1 MNQGPRLPLCGK
13 WKACLQNRCSARL
26 EPSTCQ
32 NTEWKTRRVNEHA
45 TPLAYRPFAE
55 SWSFPNK
62 AKYADAYVAGSP
74 LGFPAPR
81 SCRPLGRRHSRSSI
95 PLGPSA
101 TQTHSQRPLR
111 VVVDGMCPSTKWQ
124 RTTPRLR
131 ESSGVAQPARR
142 KNRFIRPPWRPNT
155 EILPQSA
162 GPDNPESRSGAYR
175 GTRTIAIPPCRR
187 AFFYHRT
194 HRIRLRR
201 TQKEVVKRCRPDAS
215 TTTLSQGTRS
225 VASCRRSLPVRQR
238 GATTQRGGT
247 RSVASMSIPHTKVV

>member
-1 MNQGPRLPLCGK
+1 MRTLPDPRWDSRLP
-13 WKACLQNRCSARL
+13 
-26 EPSTCQ
+26 
-32 NTEWKTRRVNEHA
+32 V
-45 TPLAYRPFAE
+45 
-55 SWSFPNK
+55 
-62 AKYADAYVAGSP
+62 
-74 LGFPAPR
+74 PAALWDNGIP
-81 SCRPLGRRHSRSSI
+81 GVSI
-95 PLGPSA
+95 PPGPSA

-111 VVVDGMCPSTKWQ
+111 VAVDGMCPSTEWQ

-131 ESSGVAQPARR
+131 ESSGGAQPARR
-142 KNRFIRPPWRPNT
+142 KNRFIRPPRRPNT

-201 TQKEVVKRCRPDAS
+201 TQKEVGKRCRPRPDAS

-225 VASCRRSLPVRQR
+225 VASARLPTCPFLTQKWYRP
-238 GATTQRGGT
+238 GARCT
-247 RSVASMSIPHTKVV
+247 RAALGAWRPNAEGSELVATDWETSPIP